1 MHSYQSL
8 GAAELQNEYNAVKAR
23 FNAFKGEN
31 LKIDMS
37 RGKPGADQLDISSAV
52 LMTVSDETGYR
63 SEDGSDSRNYGL
75 LPGIIECRR
84 LFAEIMGLKP
94 ENIIAAG
101 NSSLEL
107 MFDFVSQCYSKGIAG
122 CQPWAKQQKVKFLCP
137 APGYD
142 RHFAICEY
150 FGIQMINIPMNGDG
164 PDVELIEEYVADDT
178 VKGMFCVPKYSNPQ
192 GIVYSDDVV
201 RAIAALKPSAKDFR
215 IIWDDAYCV
224 HGFGD
229 TPDEL
234 LNIWQELAKHGNED
248 MVVEFTSTSKISY
261 PGAGVSAI
269 GASPANIKEILSRMT
284 IQIISYDKINQL
296 RHARYFKDK
305 NGIIEHMKLH
315 ATVLRP
321 KFEAVL
327 DTLERELGGKEI
339 AVWNKPKGGYFIS
352 LEVTGGSAL
361 RVGGLCREV
370 GLTLTPIGATYPYG
384 IDPNDSNIRIA
395 PTFPP
400 AAELKK
406 AAEVLCV
413 CVRLV
418 CLEELLSGGNDI

>member
-1 MHSYQSL
+1 MKSYKML
-8 GAAELQNEYNAVKAR
+8 GTAELQHEYDAVKAR
-23 FNAFKGEN
+23 FEVFKSER

-37 RGKPGADQLDISSAV
+37 RGKPGADQLDISSGV
-52 LMTVSDETGYR
+52 LKTVNEKTNCL
-63 SEDGSDSRNYGL
+63 SEDGTDCRNYGFL
-75 LPGIIECRR
+75 SGIVECRR
-84 LFAEIMGLKP
+84 LFAEILGLKP
-94 ENIIAAG
+94 ENIIVGG

-107 MFDFVSQCYSKGIAG
+107 MFDFITQCCGKGIAG
-122 CQPWAKQQKVKFLCP
+122 CQPWSKQGKIKMLCP

-150 FGIQMINIPMNGDG
+150 FGIQMINIPMNADG

-192 GIVYSDDVV
+192 GVVYSDDVV

-215 IIWDDAYCV
+215 IIWDNAYCV
-224 HGFGD
+224 HGFSD

-234 LNIWQELAKHGNED
+234 LNIWPELLKHNNED
-248 MVVEFTSTSKISY
+248 MVVQFTSTSKISF

-269 GASPANIKEILSRMT
+269 GASPANIKEILTRMT
-284 IQIISYDKINQL
+284 VQIISYDKLNQL
-296 RHARYFKDK
+296 RHARFYRDLD
-305 NGIIEHMKLH
+305 GIHEHMKLH
-315 ATVLRP
+315 AAILRK
-321 KFEAVL
+321 KFSAVL
-327 DTLERELGGKEI
+327 DTLDRELGGREI
-339 AVWNKPKGGYFIS
+339 AVWNSPTGGYFIS
-352 LEVTGGSAL
+352 LDVTGGSAL
-361 RVGGLCREV
+361 RVGALCREV
-370 GLTLTPIGATYPYG
+370 GLTLTPVGATYPYG

-400 AAELKK
+400 TAELKK

-418 CLEELLSGGNDI
+418 CLEELLSKGEE